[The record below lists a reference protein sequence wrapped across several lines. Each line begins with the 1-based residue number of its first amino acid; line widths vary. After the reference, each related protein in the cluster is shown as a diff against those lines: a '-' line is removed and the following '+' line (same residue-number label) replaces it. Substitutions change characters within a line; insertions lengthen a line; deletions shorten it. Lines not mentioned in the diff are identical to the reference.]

1 MTAEVLALI
10 VAAIL
15 VVIGAVWWWRVG
27 VGAERPAS
35 LLIGVGTIIAV
46 GAWWLP

>member
-1 MTAEVLALI
+1 MTVEILALI
-10 VAAIL
+10 VATIL
-15 VVIGAVWWWRVG
+15 IVTGAVWWRRVG

-35 LLIGVGTIIAV
+35 LLIGVGIIIAV